1 MSTLLLDKLL
11 EPASIVV
18 IGASARESSPGLML
32 TKNLLQGGYSGKLF
46 LVNPRYDNILGQTCF
61 KSVKAIGQVPDLA
74 LIITPSSLL
83 RKTLVQCSRVGIQV
97 AVVYSGTE
105 KSQALHRYAQRLK
118 MRLMGPYCAGFIRPH
133 MNLNA
138 TYSANKIHKGNLA
151 IISQSASLG
160 AAMVDWA
167 ESSHVGFSALLSTG
181 SDTDISLPDLLDLL
195 AKDWQTKA
203 IIVYVEHINASR
215 EFISALSAT
224 ARIKPVVLMRS
235 SSEGV
240 QFCDALS
247 RTGKIYNSDNVFQ
260 AALNRAGVVRIR
272 TFSNLYAAARIL
284 STGIRVKGHR
294 LAIISNANAP
304 AMMAMEHISD
314 KRLAAP
320 TISHDI
326 LNSLQRNTELSIVG
340 ENPLLIRN
348 PEDLSSHY
356 KTCIEALQS
365 VTNID
370 ALLVIFTPDAR
381 NDPDEIARVVSLC
394 KSTKKPLL
402 ACWMGD
408 ASVVSARE
416 ILSTAGI
423 PNFRTPEAA
432 TDGFDFLHRYHVSQQ
447 QLLQFPNP
455 TSRTTPVDTN
465 SAKSMVKRELLAKQ
479 RVLGPLRTKALMEL
493 FSIPVLKGQRA
504 TNANDALDMAKKLG
518 YPVAMKLVSPN
529 ISYKASVIT
538 TQLNISSDEQVIDAW
553 ERIAAAL
560 HNKRPSAV
568 FSGVLIEPMHTPQN
582 PRFMALSITRD
593 SVFGPIISVSI
604 GGELTALMHERRVQL
619 PPLNRFLIDDII
631 NTAQFNIYLGKFR
644 HTPALDSKPLAEV
657 LRRVSE
663 LACELPEVFSL
674 DINPLV
680 ISEAGAMAMDVQVV
694 LEKPEHTQR
703 YRHLAIHPF
712 PWQWIRDVTLKD
724 NSHAQLRPIR
734 PEDARALQEM
744 IKNMS
749 AESRYFRFMHT
760 INELS
765 PRMMAQFT
773 KLDYDRQ
780 MCFVA
785 TTDKLDTPRDAGELQ
800 TVIGSCRYIT
810 DSNAQTGEF
819 AVAVSDDSAGKGL
832 ATQLLTLLMKHA
844 QSQGLISI
852 HGDVLRANTGMQAL
866 MRSLKFKAT
875 RSGSDH
881 DIIVYSMALS
891 SIEKRT
897 TDKGSIENRS
907 IDNEGNKIRSTDNDS
922 IDTYTVDK
930 DSTDNMSS

>member
-18 IGASARESSPGLML
+18 IGASARETSPGFML
-32 TKNLLQGGYSGKLF
+32 TKNLLQGGYTGKLF
-46 LVNPRYDNILGQTCF
+46 LVNPRYDTILGQTCF
-61 KSVKAIGQVPDLA
+61 KSVKAIGQAPDLA
-74 LIITPSSLL
+74 LIITPSSIL

-133 MNLNA
+133 IDLNA

-195 AKDWQTKA
+195 AKDWQTRA
-203 IIVYVEHINASR
+203 IIVYIEHITASR

-240 QFCDALS
+240 QFCDALTRS
-247 RTGKIYNSDNVFQ
+247 GKIYKSDNVFQ
-260 AALNRAGVVRIR
+260 AALNRAGVVRIK

-304 AMMAMEHISD
+304 AMMTMEHIHD
-314 KRLAAP
+314 KQFSAP
-320 TISHDI
+320 AINREVLKLLHK
-326 LNSLQRNTELSIVG
+326 NTELNIVG

-348 PEDLSSHY
+348 PEQLSGHY
-356 KTCIEALQS
+356 KTCIEALQ
-365 VTNID
+365 NEADID

-408 ASVVSARE
+408 ASVVNARE

-455 TSRTTPVDTN
+455 TSRTTPVDTD
-465 SAKSMVKRELLAKQ
+465 SAKSLVKRELIVQQ

-504 TNANDALDMAKKLG
+504 TNANDAVDMATKLG

-529 ISYKASVIT
+529 INYKASVIA
-538 TQLNISSDEQVIDAW
+538 TQLNINSDEQVIDAW
-553 ERIAAAL
+553 QRIASAL
-560 HNKRPSAV
+560 HSKRPSAV
-568 FSGVLIEPMHTPQN
+568 FSGVLIEPMYTPQN

-593 SVFGPIISVSI
+593 SVFGPVISVSI
-604 GGELTALMHERRVQL
+604 GGALTALMHERRVQL

-631 NTAQFNIYLGKFR
+631 NTPQFNIYLGKFR
-644 HTPALDSKPLAEV
+644 HTPAIVSKPLAEV

-680 ISEAGAMAMDVQVV
+680 ISETGAMAMDVQVV

-724 NSHAQLRPIR
+724 NSQVQLRPIR
-734 PEDARALQEM
+734 PEDAQALQEM

-785 TTDKLDTPRDAGELQ
+785 TTDKLDTPRNAGELQ

-810 DSNAQTGEF
+810 NSNAQTAEF
-819 AVAVSDDSAGKGL
+819 AVAISDNTAGKGL
-832 ATQLLTLLMKHA
+832 ATQLLTLLMEHA
-844 QSQGLISI
+844 QSQGLKSI
-852 HGDVLRANTGMQAL
+852 HGDVLRSNTGMQAL
-866 MRSLKFKAT
+866 MRSLKFKGA
-875 RSGSDH
+875 RSRSDH
-881 DIIVYSMALS
+881 DIIVFSATIDSLHHDD
-891 SIEKRT
+891 
-897 TDKGSIENRS
+897 TDKNVSDNRSTDSSPEHNRS
-907 IDNEGNKIRSTDNDS
+907 IDNN
-922 IDTYTVDK
+922 
-930 DSTDNMSS
+930 SSKTHSNTSNSQQPK

>member
-1 MSTLLLDKLL
+1 MSTLLLEKLL
-11 EPASIVV
+11 EPSSIVV
-18 IGASARESSPGLML
+18 IGASARESSPGFML
-32 TKNLLQGGYSGKLF
+32 TKNLLQGGYSGQLF
-46 LVNPRYDNILGQTCF
+46 LVNPRYDNILGQVCF

-74 LIITPSSLL
+74 LIITPSGIL

-97 AVVYSGTE
+97 AVVYSGTT
-105 KSQALHRYAQRLK
+105 KSQALHRYARRLK

-133 MNLNA
+133 MDLNA

-167 ESSHVGFSALLSTG
+167 ERAHVGFSALLSTG

-195 AKDWQTKA
+195 AKDWQTRA

-247 RTGKIYNSDNVFQ
+247 RSGKIYNSDDVFQ
-260 AALNRAGVVRIR
+260 AALNRAGVVRIK

-284 STGIRVKGHR
+284 STGVRVKGDR

-304 AMMAMEHISD
+304 AMMAMEHIHD
-314 KRLAAP
+314 KQFAVPA
-320 TISHDI
+320 ISNDVQKLLQANSE
-326 LNSLQRNTELSIVG
+326 LNIVG
-340 ENPLLIRN
+340 DNPLLIRN
-348 PEDLSSHY
+348 PEHLSSHY
-356 KTCIEALQS
+356 KTCIDALQ
-365 VTNID
+365 NDADID

-381 NDPDEIARVVSLC
+381 NDPDEIARAVSLC
-394 KSTKKPLL
+394 KSSKKPLL

-408 ASVVSARE
+408 ASVLNARE

-455 TSRTTPVDTN
+455 TSRTTPVDTA
-465 SAKSMVKRELLAKQ
+465 SAKSHVKRELIAQQ

-493 FSIPVLKGQRA
+493 FSIPVLKGLRA
-504 TNANDALDMAKKLG
+504 TNADDAVDMANRIG
-518 YPVAMKLVSPN
+518 YPVAMKLVSAN

-538 TQLNISSDEQVIDAW
+538 TQLNITSDEQVIDAW
-553 ERIAAAL
+553 QRIALAL
-560 HNKRPSAV
+560 REKRPSAV

-582 PRFMALSITRD
+582 PRFMAISISRD

-604 GGELTALMHERRVQL
+604 GGELTALMHNRRVQL
-619 PPLNRFLIDDII
+619 PPLNRFLIEDIV
-631 NTAQFNIYLGKFR
+631 NTPQFNIYLGKFR
-644 HTPALDSKPLAEV
+644 HTPALNSKPLADV

-680 ISEAGAMAMDVQVV
+680 MSEQGAMAMDVQVV
-694 LEKPEHTQR
+694 LEKPEYTQR

-724 NSHAQLRPIR
+724 NSHVQLRPIR
-734 PEDARALQEM
+734 PEDASALQEM

-749 AESRYFRFMHT
+749 PESRYFRFMHT

-785 TTDKLDTPRDAGELQ
+785 TTDKLDAPRTTGELQ

-810 DSNAQTGEF
+810 DSNVQTGEF
-819 AVAVSDDSAGKGL
+819 AVAVSDDTAGKGL
-832 ATQLLTLLMKHA
+832 ATQLLKLLIEHA
-844 QSQGLISI
+844 QSQGLKSI
-852 HGDVLRANTGMQAL
+852 HGDVLRSNTSMQAL
-866 MRSLKFKAT
+866 MRSLNFKAA
-875 RSGSDH
+875 RSSSDH
-881 DIIVYSMALS
+881 DIIVYSTA
-891 SIEKRT
+891 IGFI
-897 TDKGSIENRS
+897 DK
-907 IDNEGNKIRSTDNDS
+907 
-922 IDTYTVDK
+922 
-930 DSTDNMSS
+930 

>member
-11 EPASIVV
+11 EPSSIVV
-18 IGASARESSPGLML
+18 IGASARESSPGFML
-32 TKNLLQGGYSGKLF
+32 TKNLLQGGYSGQLF
-46 LVNPRYDNILGQTCF
+46 LVNPRYDNILGQVCF

-74 LIITPSSLL
+74 LIITPSGIL

-97 AVVYSGTE
+97 AVVYSGTT
-105 KSQALHRYAQRLK
+105 KSQALHRYARRLK

-133 MNLNA
+133 MDLNA

-167 ESSHVGFSALLSTG
+167 ERAHVGFSALLSTG

-195 AKDWQTKA
+195 AKDWQTRA

-247 RTGKIYNSDNVFQ
+247 RSGKIYNSDDVFQ
-260 AALNRAGVVRIR
+260 AALNRAGVVRIK

-284 STGIRVKGHR
+284 STGVRVKGDR

-304 AMMAMEHISD
+304 AMMAMEHIHD
-314 KRLAAP
+314 KQLAVPA
-320 TISHDI
+320 ISNDVQKLLQANSE
-326 LNSLQRNTELSIVG
+326 LNIVG
-340 ENPLLIRN
+340 DNPLLIRN
-348 PEDLSSHY
+348 PEHLSSHY
-356 KTCIEALQS
+356 KTCIDALQ
-365 VTNID
+365 NDADID

-381 NDPDEIARVVSLC
+381 NDPDEIARAVSLC
-394 KSTKKPLL
+394 KSSKKPLL

-408 ASVVSARE
+408 ASVLNARE

-455 TSRTTPVDTN
+455 TSRTTPVDTA
-465 SAKSMVKRELLAKQ
+465 SAKSHVKRELIAQQ

-493 FSIPVLKGQRA
+493 FSIPVLKGLRA
-504 TNANDALDMAKKLG
+504 TNVDDAVDMANRIG

-538 TQLNISSDEQVIDAW
+538 TQLNITSDEQVIDAW
-553 ERIAAAL
+553 QRIALAL
-560 HNKRPSAV
+560 REKRPSAV

-582 PRFMALSITRD
+582 PRFMAISISRD

-604 GGELTALMHERRVQL
+604 GGELTALMHNRRVQL
-619 PPLNRFLIDDII
+619 PPLNRFLIDDIV
-631 NTAQFNIYLGKFR
+631 NTPQFNIYLGKFR
-644 HTPALDSKPLAEV
+644 HTPALNSKPLADI

-680 ISEAGAMAMDVQVV
+680 MSEQGAMAMDVQVV
-694 LEKPEHTQR
+694 LEKPEYTQR

-724 NSHAQLRPIR
+724 NSHVQLRPIR
-734 PEDARALQEM
+734 PEDASALQEM

-749 AESRYFRFMHT
+749 PESRYFRFMHT

-785 TTDKLDTPRDAGELQ
+785 TTDKLDAQRTTGELQ

-810 DSNAQTGEF
+810 DSNVQTGEF
-819 AVAVSDDSAGKGL
+819 AVAVSDDTAGKGL
-832 ATQLLTLLMKHA
+832 ATQLLKLLIEHA
-844 QSQGLISI
+844 QSQGLKSI
-852 HGDVLRANTGMQAL
+852 HGDVLRSNTSMQAL
-866 MRSLKFKAT
+866 MRSLNFKAA
-875 RSGSDH
+875 RSSSDH
-881 DIIVYSMALS
+881 DIIVYSTV
-891 SIEKRT
+891 I
-897 TDKGSIENRS
+897 GSI
-907 IDNEGNKIRSTDNDS
+907 
-922 IDTYTVDK
+922 DK
-930 DSTDNMSS
+930 